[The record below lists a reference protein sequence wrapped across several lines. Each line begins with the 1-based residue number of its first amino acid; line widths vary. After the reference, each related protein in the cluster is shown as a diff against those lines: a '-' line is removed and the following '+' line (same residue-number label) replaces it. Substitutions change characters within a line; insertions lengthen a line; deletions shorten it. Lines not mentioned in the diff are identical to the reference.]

1 MLSRKRLQKRAQPG
15 KTGAGSARSAGVAGL
30 NGAGLRG
37 AGVVGLVGMAVLAAG
52 GCGGNSTTTPPAATG
67 SSSAGASSPATPAT
81 SASAPASA
89 SDSASATLTGSTLK
103 TLLLP
108 ASTMPAGFKL
118 DTQGARNTGP
128 GVAQDSSSPVPAN
141 KVCNLLTGT
150 SWILAAGV
158 DSATFAQND
167 YLDAG
172 HTQEIAQE
180 IDTFGGSDATK
191 VMSGLWQ
198 AFGHC
203 RGFTQRYNGMTAKT
217 TLVRSR
223 PTSAAYAAIKAVQTS
238 PTFTGGT
245 TLAAIRTGNA
255 IVTVLYSSSSSNKG
269 AAALTL
275 AEQIAQRVQ
284 HVQDQG

>member
-1 MLSRKRLQKRAQPG
+1 MARHSEGFAVLSRERSHNRAQAG
-15 KTGAGSARSAGVAGL
+15 LRGAGSAGSA
-30 NGAGLRG
+30 AGLRG
-37 AGVVGLVGMAVLAAG
+37 AGVAGLVGMAVLAAA
-52 GCGGNSTTTPPAATG
+52 GCGGSSSTTPLAATG
-67 SSSAGASSPATPAT
+67 PSSATASSPATPAT
-81 SASAPASA
+81 SASPSASA
-89 SDSASATLTGSTLK
+89 ATLTGSTLN

-118 DTQGARNTGP
+118 DTQGARNTGA
-128 GVAQDSSSPVPAN
+128 GVAQDSSSPVAAS

-150 SWILAAGV
+150 SWILAAGM
-158 DSATFAQND
+158 DSAMFAQKD
-167 YLDAG
+167 YLDGG

-180 IDTFGGSDATK
+180 IDTFSGSDATK

-203 RGFTQRYNGMTAKT
+203 RDFTQHDNGMTATT

-245 TLAAIRTGNA
+245 TLVAIRTGNA
-255 IVTVLYSSSSSNKG
+255 IVTVLYSSSSKNEG

-284 HVQDQG
+284 HAQEQS

>member
-1 MLSRKRLQKRAQPG
+1 MLSRERSQNRVQAGLK
-15 KTGAGSARSAGVAGL
+15 GARRSGAGVA
-30 NGAGLRG
+30 
-37 AGVVGLVGMAVLAAG
+37 GLVGMAVLAAA
-52 GCGGNSTTTPPAATG
+52 GCGASSSSTPPATTG
-67 SSSAGASSPATPAT
+67 SSPATAPSPATPVT
-81 SASAPASA
+81 SASPTAAT
-89 SDSASATLTGSTLK
+89 ATLTGSTLN

-118 DTQGARNTGP
+118 DTQGARNTGA
-128 GVAQDSSSPVPAN
+128 GVAQDSSSPVAAS

-158 DSATFAQND
+158 DGATFAQND
-167 YLDAG
+167 YLDGG

-180 IDTFGGSDATK
+180 IDTFSGSDATK

-203 RGFTQRYNGMTAKT
+203 RDFTQHYNGMTART

-223 PTSAAYAAIKAVQTS
+223 PASAAYAAIKAVQTS

-245 TLAAIRTGNA
+245 TLVAIRTGNA
-255 IVTVLYSSSSSNKG
+255 IVTVLYSSYSKNEG

-284 HVQDQG
+284 HAQEQS

>member
-1 MLSRKRLQKRAQPG
+1 MARHSEDFVVLSRERSQNRVQAGLK
-15 KTGAGSARSAGVAGL
+15 GARRSGAGVA
-30 NGAGLRG
+30 
-37 AGVVGLVGMAVLAAG
+37 GLVGMAVLAAA
-52 GCGGNSTTTPPAATG
+52 GCGGNSSSTPPATTG
-67 SSSAGASSPATPAT
+67 SSPATASSPATPVT
-81 SASAPASA
+81 SASPTAAT
-89 SDSASATLTGSTLK
+89 ATLTGSTLK

-108 ASTMPAGFKL
+108 ASTMPAGFKP
-118 DTQGARNTGP
+118 DAQGARNTGT
-128 GVAQDSSSPVPAN
+128 GVTQDSSTPVAAS

-167 YLDAG
+167 YLDGG

-180 IDTFGGSDATK
+180 IDTFSGSDATK

-203 RGFTQRYNGMTAKT
+203 RDFTQHYNGMTART
-217 TLVRSR
+217 ALVRSR
-223 PTSAAYAAIKAVQTS
+223 PASAAYAAIKAVQTS

-245 TLAAIRTGNA
+245 TLVAIRTGNA
-255 IVTVLYSSSSSNKG
+255 IVTVLYSSASKNEG

-284 HVQDQG
+284 HVQEQS